1 MSSLTFAVTKKHF
14 KLKSCPLMS
23 SKPKAL
29 LLVNPFSGNKR
40 GVRVANMIAPRLKPL
55 YDIHQHISQAPGE
68 VTQTIRNLKH
78 EMDAVFVVGGDGT
91 VNEVLQEIV
100 NTHLTLGVFPL
111 GSGNATAYELGILTM
126 NQGLKRIL
134 NGKIKTYDCGLMNE
148 RYFMNIAGLGFD
160 TVIALGAE
168 KQKLRGPAAYVRL
181 VLKHYLSYK
190 PLRLSFKVEHKK
202 WHCKIFMVN
211 IANMRQLGNFAFTAP
226 MAKPDDGLLDLCI
239 LKPFP
244 KAFSSDILLRLFSA
258 SLHNSRYY
266 EHMSVDRLKIEGDF
280 KYANVDG
287 ESIKVDGS
295 MEIKVVPKS
304 VKIFS

>member
-1 MSSLTFAVTKKHF
+1 MPD
-14 KLKSCPLMS
+14 KLR
-23 SKPKAL
+23 AL
-29 LLVNPFSGNKR
+29 LVINPFSGNKR
-40 GVRVANMIAPRLKPL
+40 GLRVAKIIAQRLIPRF
-55 YDIHQHISQAPGE
+55 DVEDFVSQAPG
-68 VTQTIRNLKH
+68 QALKH
-78 EMDAVFVVGGDGT
+78 LKQHKASYDAVFVVGGDGT
-91 VNEVLQEIV
+91 VNEVLQAIV
-100 NTHLTLGVFPL
+100 NTHITLGVFPL

-126 NQGLKRIL
+126 NSGLKRIL
-134 NGKIKTYDCGLMNE
+134 AGRTKTYDCGLMND

-168 KQKLRGPAAYVRL
+168 KQKLRGPAGYVRL

-190 PLRLSFKVEHKK
+190 PLRLSFKTKQKK
-202 WHCKIFMVN
+202 WRCKVFMAN

-226 MAKPDDGLLDLCI
+226 MAKPDDGRLDLCI

-266 EHMSVDRLKIEGDF
+266 EHVEVEQLKIEGDF
-280 KYANVDG
+280 EYANVDG
-287 ESIKVDGS
+287 ESIKVDGLIN
-295 MEIKVVPKS
+295 IKIIPQS

>member
-1 MSSLTFAVTKKHF
+1 MSV
-14 KLKSCPLMS
+14 KS
-23 SKPKAL
+23 KAL
-29 LLVNPFSGNKR
+29 LVVNPFSGNKR
-40 GVRVANMIAPRLKPL
+40 GVRVADMIYKRLLPH
-55 YDIHQHISQAPGE
+55 YDLRQYVSQASGE
-68 VTQTIRNLKH
+68 AAREIRELKD
-78 EMDAVFVVGGDGT
+78 EIDAVFVVGGDGT
-91 VNEVLQEIV
+91 VNEVLQEVV
-100 NTHLTLGVFPL
+100 NTHLSLGVFPL

-134 NGKIKTYDCGLMNE
+134 NGHVKIYDCGLMND

-160 TVIALGAE
+160 TVIALGVE

-181 VLKHYLSYK
+181 VLKHYLSYQ
-190 PLRLSFKVEHKK
+190 PLRLSFKVGHKK
-202 WHCKIFMVN
+202 FQHQIFMVN

-258 SLHNSRYY
+258 NLHNSRYY
-266 EHMSVDRLKIEGDF
+266 EHMPVRELEIQGDF
-280 KYANVDG
+280 KFANVDG

-295 MEIKVVPKS
+295 IRIKIIPRS

>member
-1 MSSLTFAVTKKHF
+1 MPDKVR
-14 KLKSCPLMS
+14 
-23 SKPKAL
+23 AL
-29 LLVNPFSGNKR
+29 LVINPFSGNKR
-40 GVRVANMIAPRLKPL
+40 GLSVANIIAQRLVSK
-55 YDIHQHISQAPGE
+55 YDIEQFVSQAPGQALE
-68 VTQTIRNLKH
+68 YLNHHKTSFS
-78 EMDAVFVVGGDGT
+78 AVFVVGGDGT
-91 VNEVLQEIV
+91 VNEVLQAIV
-100 NTHLTLGVFPL
+100 NTPLILGVFPL

-126 NQGLKRIL
+126 NIGLRRIL
-134 NGKIKTYDCGLMNE
+134 NGRVKTYDCGLMNE

-168 KQKLRGPAAYVRL
+168 KQKLRGPAGYVRL

-190 PLRLSFKVEHKK
+190 PLRLTFKTQQKK
-202 WHCKIFMVN
+202 WRCKVFMAN

-258 SLHNSRYY
+258 NLHNSRYY
-266 EHMSVDRLKIEGDF
+266 EHIEVEQLKIEGDF
-280 KYANVDG
+280 EYANVDG
-287 ESIKVDGS
+287 ETIKVDGQIN
-295 MEIKVVPKS
+295 IKIIPQS